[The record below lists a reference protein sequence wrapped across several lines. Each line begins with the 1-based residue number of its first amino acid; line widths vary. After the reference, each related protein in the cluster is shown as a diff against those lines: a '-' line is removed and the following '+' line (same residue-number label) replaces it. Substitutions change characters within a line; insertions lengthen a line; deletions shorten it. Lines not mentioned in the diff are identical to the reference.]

1 MLLLVVAAG
10 CGGDGDEGGG
20 GLTTT
25 GTTPGSGAE
34 VDGSLG
40 DATYAEEG
48 QEEAVIAGPAPLA
61 PKAEQEGRGGLPRCT
76 DDTLQITAATRA
88 RAEAAT
94 ICLVNKVRRRSGR
107 RSLKKSSELYQAA
120 QAHADDMVQDQYF
133 AHVSKAGTTVT
144 DRVKPTGY
152 LSGGTWKI
160 GENLAWGS
168 GPMSTP
174 TAIVHSWLDS
184 PGHRQ
189 NLMRRSYREAGLAIA
204 VGAPQATPVE
214 AGTYGHVFGVR
225 R

>member
-1 MLLLVVAAG
+1 VLLLVVAAG
-10 CGGDGDEGGG
+10 CGGGDGDDGGG

-25 GTTPGSGAE
+25 GTSAD

-40 DATYAEEG
+40 DATYVEDGQDEE
-48 QEEAVIAGPAPLA
+48 VIAGPAPLSPEVA
-61 PKAEQEGRGGLPRCT
+61 QKGRGGLPRCR

-88 RAEAAT
+88 RAETAAV
-94 ICLVNKVRRRSGR
+94 CVVNKVRRRSGR
-107 RSLKKSSELYQAA
+107 RSLTRSGQLYQAA
-120 QAHADDMVQDQYF
+120 QAHADDMVRERYF

-144 DRVKPTGY
+144 DRVKPTGF
-152 LSGGTWKI
+152 LSGGAWKV

-168 GPMSTP
+168 GPLSTP
-174 TAIVHSWLDS
+174 IAIVQSWLDS

-204 VGAPQATPVE
+204 VGAPQASPLE
-214 AGTYGHVFGVR
+214 AGTYVHVFGVR